1 MINDFLDN
9 VLMDFMAFLLSGQDL
24 CKLRD
29 THFDAGR
36 IPDYS
41 DINIQQLYLL
51 RYAYAY
57 AFEYKYMY
65 RFLLRRLPQLNT
77 IEVTSIGC
85 GSMVDYWALSRVVGD
100 SCTIDYR
107 GIDIIDWYYQF
118 PARPWDSVEYYH
130 KNAIDYLR
138 QYELSSDVYIFPKSI
153 SEFSLNEVEQMA
165 ECFSPDSIVKDR
177 IHFMFSLR
185 NDQGSMARDTQ
196 KTKKLYNK
204 LLQCG
209 FYTADVEN
217 RFYHFGSEV
226 SDKTIHSVDS
236 DFKLPRTTIDCLGN
250 LYEFCPQINQCIQR
264 QGCKSRLARLP
275 ILRCKYAA
283 WQVFSFERG

>member
-9 VLMDFMAFLLSGQDL
+9 VLADFEVFIQSGQDL

-51 RYAYAY
+51 RYVYAY

-65 RFLLRRLPQLNT
+65 EFLLQRCSQFGS

-85 GSMVDYWALSRVVGD
+85 GSLVDYWSLSRAVGD

-107 GIDIIDWYYQF
+107 GIDTIEWFYQF
-118 PARPWDSVEYYH
+118 PARPGDSVEYYC
-130 KNAIDYLR
+130 KNAVDYLM
-138 QYELSSDVYIFPKSI
+138 QEKLSSDVYIFPKSI
-153 SEFSLNEVEQMA
+153 SEFSLNEVAQIA
-165 ECFSPDSIVKDR
+165 KCFSPNSILKDR
-177 IHFMFSLR
+177 VHFLFSLR
-185 NDQGSMARDTQ
+185 TDQGSMARDKQ
-196 KTKKLYNK
+196 KTQILYDRM
-204 LLQCG
+204 LRCG
-209 FYTADVEN
+209 FRTDDVIN
-217 RFYHFGSEV
+217 SHYCFGPDVHE
-226 SDKTIHSVDS
+226 KTIHSVDP
-236 DFKLPRTTIDCLGN
+236 DFKLPRTTIDCLER
-250 LYEFCPQINQCIQR
+250 LYEFCPQIDQCVQK
-264 QGCKSRLARLP
+264 QGCQSRLARLP

-283 WQVFSFERG
+283 WQVFSFER

>member
-9 VLMDFMAFLLSGQDL
+9 VLADFEVFIQSGQDL

-65 RFLLRRLPQLNT
+65 QFLLRRCGQLDS

-85 GSMVDYWALSRVVGD
+85 GSMVDYWSLSRVVGD

-107 GIDIIDWYYQF
+107 GIDTIEWFYQF
-118 PARPWDSVEYYH
+118 PARPWDSVGYYCE
-130 KNAIDYLR
+130 NAVDFLR
-138 QYELSSDVYIFPKSI
+138 QEDLSSDVYIFPKSI
-153 SEFSLNEVEQMA
+153 SEFSLTEIRQIA
-165 ECFSPDSIVKDR
+165 DCFSANRILKDKL
-177 IHFMFSLR
+177 HFLFSLR
-185 NDQGSMARDTQ
+185 NDQGSMSRDAQ
-196 KTKKLYNK
+196 KTQVLYNRM
-204 LLQCG
+204 LNNG
-209 FYTADVEN
+209 FRTSDVCN
-217 RFYHFGSEV
+217 KYAHFGSDV
-226 SDKTIHSVDS
+226 YDKTIQSVDP
-236 DFKLPRTTIDCLGN
+236 DFRHPGAQIDCLKE
-250 LYEFCPQINQCIQR
+250 LYSHCPKFSHCIEQ
-264 QGCKSRLARLP
+264 QGCQDRLGRFP
-275 ILRCKYAA
+275 MLRCKYAA
-283 WQVFSFERG
+283 WQTFSFERE